1 MFCSPFILHS
11 KARGKKELGA
21 NMQEHWLFAHLGRLH
36 RRIAGKCTWQV
47 VDGLG
52 DIAWNDR
59 NCFFLDSIALIPS

>member
-1 MFCSPFILHS
+1 
-11 KARGKKELGA
+11 
-21 NMQEHWLFAHLGRLH
+21 MQEHWLFAHLGRSH

-52 DIAWNDR
+52 DIARNDR